1 MLRYLL
7 SSLLIVIAVLVIF
20 FFFFAD
26 FTIPT
31 RAPSLNRTYTP
42 DIHPTPLEIGSFD
55 IFGKVISRAEAEQ
68 LLQTEEGQQM
78 LSRQAGAIEITEE
91 LIDLGR
97 EAFFLETFGNEF
109 FLTDVVGVLDGP
121 INLWTVSRAILGLRG
136 GYTTNLQ
143 IPVDEDITIGGRT
156 FPAGSVLNTGLD
168 VPPRSLLPLGM
179 RMRIVEGQIKVG
191 VTCAMCHST
200 FDPDTGKIIEGATNT
215 NIDTG
220 LILAMASNSAAM
232 FRHTD
237 IELGEVPVGM
247 NTYINADGEL
257 AYLPDPAAL
266 EDAVDKVFLSWP
278 PGTFDATADLVANP
292 TFIGPS
298 FTFGQWPY
306 GWNGFGSVGWFQGLT
321 TLNNNVHAVSADNT
335 TDAAIMAQLMDIDEE
350 SYLGILLQNSASD
363 DYKLPQGARPSAF
376 LQSVSRTPHNPGL
389 IEVIQLPGYPTT
401 TSVFAPT
408 GLLANTDGMPFAE
421 ELNAMSA
428 YQHSLAPPP
437 NRHIDDIAALQRGAD
452 VFVRAGCQ
460 ECHSGRFFSNNRVIP
475 LSEIGTQPSRAM
487 GLAEMQELLG
497 PPVVYPPD
505 VEAPIIPGT
514 GLLEIPIN
522 QQQMENLRLAYALDG
537 EGGYKVVTLIGI
549 YLHAPYLHDGG
560 VAAGPN
566 ALALEGGRYIV
577 VDESELGIGGT
588 LVRGILPDPANSL
601 IALVDREIREA
612 VIAANQANPE
622 LQRVNIE
629 GIGHEFWVD
638 QGAGFTLQDQNDLIL
653 FLLSLDD
660 NPEVLP

>member
-1 MLRYLL
+1 MARFLL
-7 SSLLIVIAVLVIF
+7 ASLLIVIVVLVVF

-31 RAPSLNRTYTP
+31 NAPSIDRTYTP
-42 DIHPTPLEIGSFD
+42 NIHPTPLEIGSFD
-55 IFGKVISRAEAEQ
+55 VFGEVISRAEAEQ
-68 LLQTEEGQQM
+68 LMQTAEGRQM

-97 EAFFLETFGNEF
+97 EAFYLETFGNEF

-136 GYTTNLQ
+136 GHTNNLR
-143 IPVDEDITIGGRT
+143 IPVDEDIVIGGRT
-156 FPAGSVLNTGLD
+156 FSAGSYLDTGLD
-168 VPPRSLLPLGM
+168 VPPGSLLPLGM
-179 RMRIVEGQIKVG
+179 RMRIVEGEIKVG
-191 VTCAMCHST
+191 VTCAMCHAT
-200 FDPDTGKIIEGATNT
+200 VDPDSGIIIEGATNV
-215 NIDTG
+215 NINTG

-237 IELGEVPVGM
+237 IDPQQFPIGQ
-247 NTYINADGEL
+247 NTYVNADGEL

-266 EDAVDKVFLSWP
+266 EEAVDEVFLSWP

-306 GWNGFGSVGWFQGLT
+306 AWNGFGSVGWFQGLT

-335 TDAAIMAQLMDIDEE
+335 TDAAIMAQLMEIDEE

-363 DYKLPQGARPSAF
+363 DFRLPEGARPSAF

-389 IEVIQLPGYPTT
+389 IEVVQLPGYPTT

-437 NRHIDDIAALQRGAD
+437 NNPTDDIDNLQRGAG
-452 VFVRAGCQ
+452 VFVEAGCQ

-475 LSEIGTQPSRAM
+475 LSEIRTQPSRAM
-487 GLAEMQELLG
+487 GLEDMQELLG

-505 VEAPIIPGT
+505 VKAPIIPGT

-522 QQQMENLRLAYALDG
+522 QHQMENLRLAYALDG

-560 VAAGPN
+560 VGAGPN
-566 ALALEGGRYIV
+566 ALAVEGERFVV
-577 VDESELGIGGT
+577 VDESELGMTGT
-588 LVRGILPDPANSL
+588 LIRGILPDPSNSL
-601 IALVDREIREA
+601 LALVDRNIREA
-612 VIAANQANPE
+612 VIAANHANPD
-622 LQRVNIE
+622 LQRTNIE
-629 GIGHEFWVD
+629 GIGHEYWVD
-638 QGAGFTLQDQNDLIL
+638 QEAGFTLQDQIDLVL

-660 NPEVLP
+660 NPPVLP